1 MKEVG
6 GIKVISYLS
15 TDLANIALSHL
26 AYDLEGAVISHSKRK
41 KFASIQ
47 PAVHEVKCKRAS
59 LISTCV
65 GLLDCCITM

>member
-15 TDLANIALSHL
+15 TESANIALSHV

-47 PAVHEVKCKRAS
+47 AAVHEFQMQ
-59 LISTCV
+59 TC
-65 GLLDCCITM
+65 LTYQHMCQLA